1 MRLPTMI
8 AGLARRR
15 ARRLVLGAP
24 LALAAML
31 AGCDGSAVVTLGA
44 SRAHFLAYQVTL
56 VSITLATANGA
67 GTVVALPAG
76 TRVDFARLAGH
87 DEVLGAPAAVQGT
100 YTRATVTLD
109 YRGARIVA
117 DDGSPNG
124 VALTPVANSGL
135 PAGEV
140 TLSLNL
146 DPKDPLRILP
156 NRSSSLALA
165 FPLPLANSV
174 NLALRTVT
182 VNPVLVASAIPLDQ
196 KPVRV
201 RGPLVGVAA
210 ASGQFTT
217 GIAPFDG
224 PAQPGQLVVT
234 LGAATAYEI
243 DGAPSLGATG
253 LAALAA
259 QRGGAAT
266 IAVGSLSGTATLAS
280 GAQNVAFDAGTVL
293 AGTSARSGSFD
304 RLSGI
309 VVARHGD
316 LVTLSPAAALSA
328 AGVPSAVTGTATVQL
343 GAGTAVTT
351 LGASAA
357 ASAAIASISV
367 GSRIVAFGTAST
379 DAAGDVALDAIAGR
393 VRLVP
398 TRLDGVLAT
407 APATNAGAT
416 VQLAIGLLGGRAAS
430 GFAFAGTGTSSAAD
444 ANPADYQVS
453 TGALALTGGA
463 AGDPVEADGLVA
475 PFGAAPPDFAA
486 SALSGPANVP
496 AALTIGWG
504 TGGTTRPFAS
514 FGNASLV
521 PDLTNPAIGARH
533 TIEVGAE
540 TIDLKSLGAN
550 PTIVPDAAAPAV
562 IYAIAHAASGR
573 VDDYDTYADFA
584 SALQSTLNGA
594 TPLLALGAEG
604 TYATATRTFTATSIT
619 VSLSN

>member
-1 MRLPTMI
+1 MR
-8 AGLARRR
+8 
-15 ARRLVLGAP
+15 
-24 LALAAML
+24 
-31 AGCDGSAVVTLGA
+31 D
-44 SRAHFLAYQVTL
+44 HFLAYQVNL

-67 GTVVALPAG
+67 GTVAVLPAG
-76 TRVDFARLAGH
+76 TRVDFARLADH
-87 DEVLGAPAAVQGT
+87 DEVLAAPAAVQGT

-109 YRGARIVA
+109 YRGARIIA
-117 DDGSPNG
+117 DDGSANG
-124 VALTPVANSGL
+124 VALTPVATSGL
-135 PAGEV
+135 PAGVV
-140 TLSLNL
+140 TVNLNL
-146 DPKDPLRILP
+146 DPKEPLRVLS

-182 VNPVLVASAIPLDQ
+182 VTPVLVASAIPLDQ
-196 KPVRV
+196 KPVLV
-201 RGPLVGVAA
+201 RGPLVGVATG
-210 ASGQFTT
+210 SGQFTT

-259 QRGGAAT
+259 QRGGAET
-266 IAVGSLSGTATLAS
+266 ITVGALSGTASLAS
-280 GAQNVAFDAGTVL
+280 NAPDVAFDASTVL

-304 RLSGI
+304 RLAGI
-309 VVARHGD
+309 VVARAGD

-328 AGVPSAVTGTATVQL
+328 GGLASAVTGTATVRL

-351 LGASAA
+351 LGSSAA
-357 ASAAIASISV
+357 ASPAIASISV

-379 DAAGDVALDAIAGR
+379 DAAGDVALDATAGR

-398 TRLDGVLAT
+398 TTLDGVLAA
-407 APATNAGAT
+407 APATNAGAILH
-416 VQLAIGLLGGRAAS
+416 LAIGLLAGRAAS
-430 GFAFAGTGTSSAAD
+430 GFAFTGTGTSSATD
-444 ANPADYQVS
+444 ASPADYQVA
-453 TGALALTGGA
+453 TGALALTSGA
-463 AGDPVEADGLVA
+463 VGDPVEAGGLLA
-475 PFGAAPPDFAA
+475 PFGAAPPDFVA
-486 SALSGPANVP
+486 SALSGPENVP
-496 AALTIGWG
+496 AELTIGWG
-504 TGGTTRPFAS
+504 ANGTTHPFAS
-514 FGNASLV
+514 FGTASLV

-533 TIEVGAE
+533 TVEVGAE

-550 PTIVPDAAAPAV
+550 PTIVPDGAAPAV
-562 IYAIAHAASGR
+562 IYAIAHAGSGR

-584 SALQSTLNGA
+584 NALQSVLGTA

-604 TYATATRTFTATSIT
+604 TYAAATRTFTATSIT